1 MRQRYGEEVQVLGIS
16 IDPAG
21 GHPRLHGVLLGGTP
35 DAPAV
40 ASSFEVRTNESDPS
54 EQAVSLAR
62 LLLGKLPGLTFDH
75 AAVRTAGTPPVARR
89 NRAQFSRAHAE
100 GSVLYVL
107 REHTKQPVL
116 CGDPQALATA
126 AGTKKA
132 QLLEDAAKIS
142 VGNKDA
148 VVAALGCLLAST

>member
-1 MRQRYGEEVQVLGIS
+1 M
-16 IDPAG
+16 G
-21 GHPRLHGVLLGGTP
+21 GSPGAPTVV
-35 DAPAV
+35 DA
-40 ASSFEVRTNESDPS
+40 FELRTNESEPS

-62 LLLGKLPGLTFDH
+62 LLLGKLPGLSFDH
-75 AAVRTAGTPPVARR
+75 AAVRTAGTAPVASRY
-89 NRAQFSRAHAE
+89 RAHFSRAHAE

-107 REHTKQPVL
+107 REHAKKPVL

-142 VGNKDA
+142 EGNKEA
-148 VVAALGCLLAST
+148 RVAALGALMANA

>member
-1 MRQRYGEEVQVLGIS
+1 MQVLGIS

-21 GHPRLHGVLLGGTP
+21 GHPRLYGVVLGGTP
-35 DAPAV
+35 DAPDVIEA
-40 ASSFEVRTNESDPS
+40 FELRTPETDPS

-62 LLLGKLPGLTFDH
+62 LLLGKLPGLSFDY

-107 REHTKQPVL
+107 REHTKQTVR
-116 CGDPQALATA
+116 CGDPGALAVA

-132 QLLEDAAKIS
+132 QLLEDAARIS
-142 VGNKDA
+142 EGNKEA
-148 VVAALGCLLAST
+148 VVAALALLMMKS

>member
-1 MRQRYGEEVQVLGIS
+1 MPLRYVHVMQVLGIS

-21 GHPRLHGVLLGGTP
+21 GHPRLHGVLLSGTP
-35 DAPAV
+35 DDPRV
-40 ASSFEVRTNESDPS
+40 VDYFEVRTNEREPS

-62 LLLGKLPGLTFDH
+62 LLLGKLPGLDYEH

-107 REHTKQPVL
+107 REHGKQPVL

-132 QLLEDAAKIS
+132 QLLESAAKIS
-142 VGNKDA
+142 QGNKEA
-148 VVAALGCLLAST
+148 VVAALGCLIARA

>member
-1 MRQRYGEEVQVLGIS
+1 MPERYGQEMQVLGIS

-21 GHPRLHGVLLGGTP
+21 GHPRLHGVVMGGTLDDP
-35 DAPAV
+35 KV
-40 ASSFEVRTNESDPS
+40 IEVFELRTNESDPS

-62 LLLGKLPGLTFDH
+62 LLLGKLPGLAIDY
-75 AAVRTAGTPPVARR
+75 AAVRTAGTSPVPRR

-126 AGTKKA
+126 AGTKKVPFM
-132 QLLEDAAKIS
+132 EKVAKIS
-142 VGNKDA
+142 EGNKEA
-148 VVAALGCLLAST
+148 LAAGMGVLMART

>member
-1 MRQRYGEEVQVLGIS
+1 MPSRYGHAMQVLGIS

-21 GHPRLHGVLLGGTP
+21 GHPRLYGVILSGSP
-35 DAPAV
+35 DDPDV
-40 ASSFEVRTNESDPS
+40 VESFEVRTNESEPS

-62 LLLGKLPGLTFDH
+62 LLLGKLPGLDYDH
-75 AAVRTAGTPPVARR
+75 AAVRAAGTPPVARR

-107 REHTKQPVL
+107 REHSKQPVL
-116 CGDPQALATA
+116 CGDPQALATV

-132 QLLEDAAKIS
+132 QLLDSAAKIS
-142 VGNKDA
+142 EGNREA
-148 VVAALGCLLAST
+148 VIAALGCLMART